1 VLPQAGPSGLPGGRP
16 MKITIVAVG
25 QRQPAWAVAAVDE
38 YLSRLPAEFKVELKE
53 VKAEPRTPRRSEPTQ
68 RLLAAEADRIR
79 AALPPGCQL
88 VALDE
93 RGRDWTTRQLAD
105 ALQRWRDAAEQVAF
119 VIGGPDGLDASL
131 KSAARVLL
139 RLSSLT
145 LPHALARVLL
155 AEQIYRSWSLLAN
168 HPYHRA

>member
-1 VLPQAGPSGLPGGRP
+1 
-16 MKITIVAVG
+16 MKIIVVAVG
-25 QRQPAWAVAAVDE
+25 RRHPAWADAAVEE

-53 VKAEPRTPRRSEPTQ
+53 VKAEPRSRSSDPTE
-68 RLLAAEADRIR
+68 RMLAAEAARIR
-79 AALPPGCQL
+79 AALPGGCLL

-105 ALQRWRDAAEQVAF
+105 ALQRWRDAAEHVAF

-139 RLSSLT
+139 RLSSMT

-155 AEQIYRSWSLLAN
+155 VEQIYRSWSLLAN